1 MKKNSLNLPNIL
13 SLLRV
18 AMVPAFMAT
27 LLFMQE
33 VAIWGRIVPMLI
45 FCLAAFTD
53 FLDGYIA
60 RKRKLVTDFGKLID
74 PLADKFMVFG
84 ALVSLLVTDVK
95 IAPVLVWVAALIMFR
110 ELGVTSL
117 RLVVA
122 GKSGKVV
129 AASLLGK
136 LKTVSQ
142 MVGFILIF
150 IDPIL
155 GELFP
160 FLQNRLVSY
169 IALGVMS
176 VTTVFSGID
185 YAVALFP
192 LIDTNE

>member
-1 MKKNSLNLPNIL
+1 MQKKSLNLPNVL

-33 VAIWGRIVPMLI
+33 IAIWGRIVPLLI
-45 FCLAAFTD
+45 FALASFTD
-53 FLDGYIA
+53 FLDGHIA
-60 RKRKLVTDFGKLID
+60 RKRNLVTDFGKLID

-84 ALVSLLVTDVK
+84 ALISLLVTDTK
-95 IAPVLVWVAALIMFR
+95 IAPVLVWVAAIIMFR
-110 ELGVTSL
+110 ELAVTSL

-122 GKSGKVV
+122 GKSGTVV
-129 AASLLGK
+129 AASFFGK

-142 MVGFILIF
+142 IVGFLLIF

-155 GELFP
+155 GDLFP

-169 IALGVMS
+169 IAMGAMTF
-176 VTTVFSGID
+176 TTIFSGID